1 MNWFKQQ
8 LANVAG
14 TQEPEYGAS
23 AIQPVTQQT
32 PQYTELT
39 TSDLRW
45 RDVGGTN
52 VETAIFYFMTDD
64 GHTAL
69 AQIIYSSVAGVH
81 TTAQFNT
88 KIFDHFGPGQH
99 LWCSDPLTNF
109 GFDEEKTG
117 FFADNLAL
125 ELSAS
130 GDSYTLKSAVNDSC
144 LVNLTVKREAPG
156 FQAGKDGTSYF
167 GTDPK
172 QPWGSI
178 FHSFWPRCSVTG
190 VIRIEAKDKTEAKE
204 YNLKGQALYI
214 KALQGMKPHHA
225 AARWN
230 FVDFASPTYSAVLME
245 FTTPPSYGNTT
256 VSIGSISK
264 QGELLYAGPTTAKH
278 VESKPDLECSWPE
291 PKRVLFEWNGTGTD
305 GKPFSASIEGDLPQR
320 TDRVDVLSHIPG
332 FIKSIVGGVSGARPF
347 IYQFSTK
354 EHFKLKVGDVEEP
367 GQLFMEATFISETT
381 ETTPASSL
389 EMPTTFKPIFRA
401 HSSPGKGKGIGN
413 VYRQRRRKLAK
424 DNILAISKAS
434 IRKLARRGGIR
445 RIQGEF
451 YDEARA
457 AIKAYLTSVLHR
469 IVRILESDGPMNEV
483 ETLHR
488 ETVQKTR
495 KVVKVEDVVFAL
507 KGLGRTIYG
516 FGWYD
521 SGVEPVATRTSRVS
535 LLDDEDEDD
544 SDSGHEENVDESSD
558 ESSIVG

>member
-23 AIQPVTQQT
+23 AIQPVTKQT
-32 PQYTELT
+32 PQYTELKAE
-39 TSDLRW
+39 DLRW

-88 KIFDHFGPGQH
+88 KIFDHSGPGQH

-109 GFDEEKTG
+109 GFDDEKTG

-125 ELSAS
+125 ELSPT
-130 GDSYTLKSAVNDSC
+130 GDSYALKSAVNDRC
-144 LVNLTVKREAPG
+144 LVNLTVQREAPG

-190 VIRIEAKDKTEAKE
+190 VIKTEAKE
-204 YNLKGQALYI
+204 YNLKGQALFI

-230 FVDFASPTYSAVLME
+230 FVDFTSPTYSAVLME

-264 QGELLYAGPTTAKH
+264 QGELLYAGPTKAKH

-291 PKRVLFEWNGTGTD
+291 PRRVLFEWEGTGTD
-305 GKPFSASIEGDLPQR
+305 GKPFSASIEGDLPER

-332 FIKSIVGGVSGARPF
+332 FIKTIVGGVSGARPF
-347 IYQFSTK
+347 IYQFNTK
-354 EHFKLKVGDVEEP
+354 DQFKLKLGDVEEP
-367 GQLFMEATFISETT
+367 GQLFLEATFIT
-381 ETTPASSL
+381 
-389 EMPTTFKPIFRA
+389 MPTTFKPIFRA
-401 HSSPGKGKGIGN
+401 HPSPGKGRGMGN
-413 VYRQRRRKLAK
+413 VFRRQRKLAK

-445 RIQGEF
+445 RIQSEF

-457 AIKAYLTSVLHR
+457 SIKTYLTTILHR
-469 IVRILESDGPMNEV
+469 IVQILESDGPIYEV
-483 ETLHR
+483 ETMMR
-488 ETVQKTR
+488 QNVEKSR

-507 KGLGRTIYG
+507 KGLGKTIYG

-521 SGVEPVATRTSRVS
+521 SGAEPVAGRVS
-535 LLDDEDEDD
+535 RRTLPKDSSNSEDE
-544 SDSGHEENVDESSD
+544 ENIDESSD
-558 ESSIVG
+558 ASSDEDSLVG